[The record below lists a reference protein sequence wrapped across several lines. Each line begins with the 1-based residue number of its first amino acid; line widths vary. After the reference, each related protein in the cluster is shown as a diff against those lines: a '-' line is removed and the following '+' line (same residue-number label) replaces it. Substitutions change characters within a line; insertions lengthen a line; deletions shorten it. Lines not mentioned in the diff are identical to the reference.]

1 MTITTAIILGLFISF
16 VLIIYIVKGN
26 PFQFK
31 KKNDHQD
38 LIDSIQERIAKANGA
53 TIEHYALDNLSQVKK
68 PEVDFYKDAEFVNK
82 ECTNLDDFIINDQLN
97 SYDLRKLADLNGI
110 QLQIRQGWHPLL
122 IEMLQELDQ
131 QGWNRSVSCIKEK
144 YASLRFYTQCQYED
158 PIQTILEE
166 YEYKSE
172 KVCETCGKKGEIR
185 YNSGWDYVACQEHYV
200 ENRGEVTIQKNG
212 FIHNDKFYEW
222 NNIKKA
228 LFDKDLDYSDK
239 HRFLKIELKK
249 PYIEPSGWPTGT
261 IYIAN
266 YVTGFGS
273 FLNHIPK
280 GFPGLDY
287 NYIKNFENPEFCE
300 ICGYKAVYFDRCEC
314 CESLSWSAYH
324 KQWKTQDGKDENEEK
339 RWYLKHKQMNWQ
351 VIEGDKYVPAYGN
364 YTKKPDH
371 KILYTELEFQ
381 DYLNKEDLYP
391 ED

>member
-1 MTITTAIILGLFISF
+1 M
-16 VLIIYIVKGN
+16 
-26 PFQFK
+26 
-31 KKNDHQD
+31 
-38 LIDSIQERIAKANGA
+38 
-53 TIEHYALDNLSQVKK
+53 
-68 PEVDFYKDAEFVNK
+68 
-82 ECTNLDDFIINDQLN
+82 
-97 SYDLRKLADLNGI
+97 
-110 QLQIRQGWHPLL
+110 
-122 IEMLQELDQ
+122 
-131 QGWNRSVSCIKEK
+131 
-144 YASLRFYTQCQYED
+144 
-158 PIQTILEE
+158 
-166 YEYKSE
+166 
-172 KVCETCGKKGEIR
+172 
-185 YNSGWDYVACQEHYV
+185 ACQEHYV
-200 ENRGEVTIQKNG
+200 ENRGEVTIRENG

-249 PYIEPSGWPTGT
+249 PYIEHSGWPTGT
-261 IYIAN
+261 VYIAN
-266 YVTGFGS
+266 FVIGFGS

-339 RWYLKHKQMNWQ
+339 RWYLKHKQMTWQ

-371 KILYTELEFQ
+371 KILYIELEFQ
-381 DYLNKEDLYP
+381 DYLNKEDLYL